1 MNITM
6 SLFSLIQGREL
17 PTLKKGY
24 LAQHSLLVH
33 KSGPTMDN

>member
-17 PTLKKGY
+17 PTLKKRLSCSASPIGSQVWSY
-24 LAQHSLLVH
+24 H
-33 KSGPTMDN
+33 G